1 MSLEHV
7 KGKNMGTIMLYAL
20 STCGWCRKTKEF
32 LNALGAEYDYVFV
45 DLLPVDERDST
56 MKIVQKWNPNS
67 SFPTILING
76 KCIVGYKEDEIKN
89 ALKP

>member
-20 STCGWCRKTKEF
+20 STCGWCRKTKEY
-32 LNALGAEYDYVFV
+32 LNSLGAEYHYIYV
-45 DLLPVDERDST
+45 DLLPDDERDNI
-56 MKIVQKWNPNS
+56 MKIVQKWNPKS
-67 SFPTILING
+67 SFPTIVVND

-89 ALKP
+89 ALKL